1 MELTDLI
8 TVVIASAASFIV
20 LFLLTKLMGKRQVSQ
35 LSMFDYIN
43 GITIGSIAAE
53 MATSL
58 QSDFLK
64 PLVAMIIYAL
74 FEILVSYLGCK
85 SIRLRKF
92 LNGKPLKLLDNSK
105 IYYSNFKK
113 AKLDVNE
120 FLELCRGAGY
130 FDISKI
136 EAAYLEPNGK
146 LSILP
151 ISSDRPATPADLN
164 LNVKKEKP
172 TIPVIIDGNIL
183 KENLKLTGN
192 EETWLKKQL
201 NSQSI
206 SQIAD
211 VFLAICDNNNKLSV
225 YKKESN

>member
-1 MELTDLI
+1 MELNDIL
-8 TVVIASAASFIV
+8 TVIIASAASFIV
-20 LFLLTKLMGKRQVSQ
+20 LFLLTKLMGKRQISQ

-64 PLVAMIIYAL
+64 PLIAMIIYAL

-85 SIRLRKF
+85 SIYLRKF
-92 LNGKPLKLLDNSK
+92 LNGKPLKLLDNNK
-105 IYYSNFKK
+105 IYYNNFKK
-113 AKLDVNE
+113 AKLDINE

-136 EAAYLEPNGK
+136 ETAYLEPNGT

-151 ISSDRPATPADLN
+151 VSSDRPTTPADLN
-164 LNVKKEKP
+164 LTVQKDRP
-172 TIPVIIDGNIL
+172 TIPVIMDGNIL
-183 KENLKLTGN
+183 KENLKIAGK

-201 NSQSI
+201 NSQNI
-206 SQIAD
+206 SQISD
-211 VFLAICDNNNKLSV
+211 VFLASCDSNNNLSI
-225 YKKESN
+225 YKKEPD

>member
-1 MELTDLI
+1 MELNDIL
-8 TVVIASAASFIV
+8 TVVIASASSFII
-20 LFLLTKLMGKRQVSQ
+20 LFLLTKLMGKRQISQ

-64 PLVAMIIYAL
+64 PLIAMIIYAL

-85 SIRLRKF
+85 SIYLRKF
-92 LNGKPLKLLDNSK
+92 LNGKPLKLLDNNK
-105 IYYSNFKK
+105 IYYNNFKK
-113 AKLDVNE
+113 AKLDINE

-136 EAAYLEPNGK
+136 ETSYLEPNGT

-151 ISSDRPATPADLN
+151 VSSDRPATPADLN
-164 LNVKKEKP
+164 LTVQKDRP
-172 TIPVIIDGNIL
+172 TIPVIMDGNIL
-183 KENLKLTGN
+183 KENLKIAGK

-201 NSQSI
+201 NSQNI
-206 SQIAD
+206 SQISD
-211 VFLAICDNNNKLSV
+211 VFLATCDSNNNLSI
-225 YKKESN
+225 YKKEPN